1 MAFDPTSKGYKAS
14 SAKPLPVVL
23 LLDVSGSMSGEKINA
38 LNSAVRQML
47 HEFKS
52 FLCGE
57 QEILTAAITF
67 GENGAVLHMPYA
79 KAADAEASWTDLSAR
94 GGTPLGAAL
103 RMAKDMIEDRSVTPS
118 PCKTIHAILVSDG
131 MPGDNWQP
139 PLEAFINSGR
149 SMKALRMAMAIGDDA
164 DENMLNQFIAGA
176 TDLNGNPIELFHA
189 DNAADITKFFK
200 NVTQSVKT
208 TSTSPAKPASKHGTS
223 DRPGSVRPSS
233 SGSFDDNGMD

>member
-23 LLDVSGSMSGEKINA
+23 LLDVSRIMSGYKIDA

-47 HEFKS
+47 QEFPK
-52 FLCGE
+52 FAQGE
-57 QEILTAAITF
+57 QTILTAAITF
-67 GENGAVLHMPYA
+67 GDEVRLHMPFT
-79 KAADAEASWTDLSAR
+79 KASDAASAWTDLTAN
-94 GGTPLGAAL
+94 GMTPLGTAL

-131 MPGDNWQP
+131 WPNDDWQGP
-139 PLEAFINSGR
+139 MDAFINSGR

-223 DRPGSVRPSS
+223 DSPGSFRPSS

>member
-1 MAFDPTSKGYKAS
+1 MAFDPTSKGYKSS

-47 HEFKS
+47 HEFPK
-52 FLCGE
+52 FAQGE
-57 QEILTAAITF
+57 QMILTAAITF
-67 GENGAVLHMPYA
+67 GDEVRLHMPYT
-79 KAADAEASWTDLSAR
+79 KAADAASAWTDLDAN
-94 GGTPLGAAL
+94 GMTPLGTAL

-131 MPGDNWQP
+131 WPNDDWQGP
-139 PLEAFINSGR
+139 MDAFINSGR

-164 DENMLNQFIAGA
+164 DENMLNQFIAGS

-208 TSTSPAKPASKHGTS
+208 TSTNPAKPSDSKHGTS
-223 DRPGSVRPSS
+223 NRPGNARQKPSS
-233 SGSFDDNGMD
+233 VDDNGID